1 MYEVGSIAMRM
12 ITKLLKDEL
21 KEKTYNFDAI
31 YNSRA
36 STKE

>member
-12 ITKLLKDEL
+12 VTKLLKDEL
-21 KEKTYNFDAI
+21 KEKTYGFEAR